1 MQIKTIVTVIQIGDN
16 THNQDQLITLQ
27 SFKTINISVSKPQK
41 PIPPLELC
49 LFFIIK
55 FPPYL

>member
-16 THNQDQLITLQ
+16 TYNQDQLITLH
-27 SFKTINISVSKPQK
+27 SFNTINTIVSKPQK

-49 LFFIIK
+49 LFSMIK